1 MTIGNENTMPN
12 DLTRYDINNA
22 GEIPLST
29 GRYVRWE
36 DVEDL
41 LVEHAR
47 EVEKLEAQLDG
58 GSYSY
63 QEGYDD
69 GYADA
74 EHEFRED

>member
-1 MTIGNENTMPN
+1 MT
-12 DLTRYDINNA
+12 DLTRYDINDA

-41 LVEHAR
+41 IKDYEQRINTLET
-47 EVEKLEAQLDG
+47 EVENADT
-58 GSYSY
+58 Y

-69 GYADA
+69 GYEEGYA
-74 EHEFRED
+74 EGCDQ

>member
-1 MTIGNENTMPN
+1 MTDI
-12 DLTRYDINNA
+12 TRYDINEH
-22 GEIPLST
+22 GELPLST

-41 LVEHAR
+41 LAEHAKEIEQLER
-47 EVEKLEAQLDG
+47 KLDLNDG
-58 GSYSY
+58 DYSS
-63 QEGYDD
+63 GYDD